1 MENKLNNFDRILKDT
16 VEQHEVPY
24 DPSHWESLEKELNIL
39 APSPVKY
46 FSSLTTGLVAA
57 SLVFMAMLMFVS
69 DVNHERLDIRSAT
82 VESAYDPNLP
92 NGDESTGTSS
102 ASVNKM
108 TTAGDGDEQAN
119 AENKILTESGVA
131 ENIINPGVPE
141 SKQVSAKPKRAV
153 KAAANAKE
161 KSKTPNKI
169 ESGVRT
175 GCTGLIID
183 FQATEDYG
191 QDAKYLWNFG
201 DGFFSNEA
209 NPSHTFNKSGTFD
222 VSLSVTSYT
231 SGQISSNVVQAM
243 IEVVEA
249 PVANFS
255 LDILSKE
262 MVSVKNNSYRAS
274 DVEWIVDGN
283 SKGIFPEIQLSLA
296 DNTRYNVA
304 LSAISEGGCT
314 DTLSQEIT
322 ISNEKTAIPGRI
334 NFEKTGAFKPSDFVT
349 SGKPVQFKVFDQN
362 NQVVF
367 DSSGQQEWTGVDPDQ
382 KVLNPGQF
390 YWVMILEKNG
400 DISIVDGIILVE

>member
-16 VEQHEVPY
+16 VEQYEAPY

-69 DVNHERLDIRSAT
+69 DVNHERLDTRIAT
-82 VESAYDPNLP
+82 VEPADDLNRP
-92 NGDESTGTSS
+92 NGDESTSTSS

-108 TTAGDGDEQAN
+108 TTAGDSDEQDN
-119 AENKILTESGVA
+119 AENEILTESGLA
-131 ENIINPGVPE
+131 ENTVDPGVSE
-141 SKQVSAKPKRAV
+141 SKQFSEKPNKAV

-161 KSKTPNKI
+161 KSKTSIKI

-231 SGQISSNVVQAM
+231 TGQISSNVVQAM

-255 LDILSKE
+255 VDILSKE
-262 MVSVKNNSYRAS
+262 MVSVKNNSYRAR

-322 ISNEKTAIPGRI
+322 ISNEKTSIPGRI

-362 NQVVF
+362 NQMVF
-367 DSSGQQEWTGVDPDQ
+367 ESSGQQEWTGFDQ
-382 KVLNPGQF
+382 NRKVVNPGQF
-390 YWVMILEKNG
+390 NWVMILEKNG
-400 DISIVDGIILVE
+400 DISIVDGTILVE

>member
-16 VEQHEVPY
+16 FDQYEAPY
-24 DPSHWESLEKELNIL
+24 DPSHWESLEKELNTL

-57 SLVFMAMLMFVS
+57 SLVFMAMLLFVS
-69 DVNHERLDIRSAT
+69 DVNHERLDSTIPP
-82 VESAYDPNLP
+82 VE
-92 NGDESTGTSS
+92 
-102 ASVNKM
+102 
-108 TTAGDGDEQAN
+108 TAENNNGDGDRTTEVSAAQLITPENNVEQTN
-119 AENKILTESGVA
+119 FENGITTESGLAENKDEKL
-131 ENIINPGVPE
+131 VPV
-141 SKQVSAKPKRAV
+141 SKAVSPKPNQPAKADPAS
-153 KAAANAKE
+153 ASKE
-161 KSKTPNKI
+161 KIITTGKT
-169 ESGVRT
+169 SRAVRT

-191 QDAKYLWNFG
+191 KDAKYLWNFG

-231 SGQISSNVVQAM
+231 TGQITSNVVQAM

-255 LDILSKE
+255 LDILSND

-274 DVEWIVDGN
+274 DVEWFVDGN

-304 LSAISEGGCT
+304 LSAISQGGCT
-314 DTLSQEIT
+314 DTLTQRIVV
-322 ISNEKTAIPGRI
+322 SNEKVAIPARI
-334 NFEKTGAFKPSDFVT
+334 NFEKTKSLKPSDFVT

-362 NQVVF
+362 DQVVF
-367 DSSGQQEWTGVDPDQ
+367 ESAGQHEWIGTDFDGKTVNQ
-382 KVLNPGQF
+382 GKFN
-390 YWVMILEKNG
+390 WVMVLEKND
-400 DISIVDGIILVE
+400 DITIVDGVIIVE